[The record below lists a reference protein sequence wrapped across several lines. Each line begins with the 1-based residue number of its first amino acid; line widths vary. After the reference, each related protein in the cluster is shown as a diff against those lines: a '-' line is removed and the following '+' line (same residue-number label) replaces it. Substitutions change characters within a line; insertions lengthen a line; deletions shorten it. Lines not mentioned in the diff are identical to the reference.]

1 MKPSFFE
8 NPRPD
13 LKRLNEIIRV
23 LVKYQF
29 GNILEESGIKKSIKT
44 TFLREKDFEK
54 ELDSTAPLRF
64 RLVLEELGTTFIK
77 LGQVLS
83 TRPDLVGREMADE
96 LAKLQDE
103 VPPFS
108 FESVKKVFETEL
120 EKPLNSLFID
130 FEETPIA
137 SASIAQVHKARLMD
151 EREVA
156 VKVQR
161 PNLKDQIEKDINIM
175 RYIAVQA
182 DKRVRKLKYYN
193 VPGIVDEFERVIW
206 NEMDFY
212 MEARNIERFR
222 SIFQDNEHVY
232 APEVYTDQS
241 TDKVLTM
248 EFIDGVKVSEA
259 LDSDLDVDG
268 RKLAEIGTECYFRQ
282 IFIDGFFHADP
293 HPGNILV
300 QKGDVLCF
308 VDFGMVGHLE
318 QDFMD
323 NLAELFIFT
332 VNYDVNSMV
341 NQMRY
346 MKIIGEDADTDE
358 LKSDIIH
365 LLDKF
370 YGREIKDIG
379 ALINE
384 FSMPDLVLKY
394 KMRFPKDFILLGRV
408 LAVAEDIGVK
418 LDPSFNGMEVAKPMI
433 RKILKKRLSPI
444 RILNYQNRYFFEI
457 EHIMKDLPQT
467 INQILFRM
475 SEGRLNMVVEVKE
488 AERFRKTAETMV
500 NRIVLALIVSSLII
514 GSSLILQTNK
524 GMPMPVI
531 GFSTVG
537 LVIFLIAAFLAIIL
551 IIMILRKGRV

>member
-1 MKPSFFE
+1 MKYRFFE

-44 TFLREKDFEK
+44 TFLREKDFEE

-64 RLVLEELGTTFIK
+64 RRVLEELGTTFIK

-103 VPPFS
+103 VPPFT
-108 FESVKKVFETEL
+108 FESVKTVVETEL
-120 EKPLNSLFID
+120 ENPLNSLFID

-137 SASIAQVHKARLMD
+137 SASIAQVHKAKLLD
-151 EREVA
+151 GREVA

-161 PNLKDQIEKDINIM
+161 PKLKDQIEKDINIM

-182 DKRVRKLKYYN
+182 DKRVSKLKYYN

-222 SIFQDNEHVY
+222 SMFQDNEHVY
-232 APEVYTDQS
+232 APEVHADQS

-248 EFIDGVKVSEA
+248 EFMDGVKVSEA

-282 IFIDGFFHADP
+282 IFIHGFFHADP

-332 VNYDVNSMV
+332 VNYDVNGMV

-370 YGREIKDIG
+370 YGAEIKDIG

-457 EHIMKDLPQT
+457 EHMLKDLPQT

-488 AERFRKTAETMV
+488 AERFRKNAETMV
-500 NRIVLALIVSSLII
+500 NRLVLALIVSSLII

-537 LVIFLIAAFLAIIL
+537 LVIFLIASFLAIIL
-551 IIMILRKGRV
+551 IIMILRRGRI